1 MAFSRCLCGSSG
13 VASEG
18 AKVCMCKG
26 GRWWC
31 QPSGASS
38 APHIHS
44 HYIVKQGLAP
54 PASSAPQIHSHY
66 I

>member
-18 AKVCMCKG
+18 AQVNVVEAC
-26 GRWWC
+26 WWC

-44 HYIVKQGLAP
+44 HYIVKQVR
-54 PASSAPQIHSHY
+54 
-66 I
+66 